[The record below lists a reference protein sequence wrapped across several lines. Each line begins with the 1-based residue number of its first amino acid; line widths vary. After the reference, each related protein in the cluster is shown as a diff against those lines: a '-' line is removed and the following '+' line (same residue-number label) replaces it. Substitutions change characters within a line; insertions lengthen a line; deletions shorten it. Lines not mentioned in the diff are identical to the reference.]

1 MADYKNEF
9 GWFAERPG
17 VEKKVYNKFPVLIG
31 LVAFVILATAPLWLN
46 AGRDVPPP
54 QPSLDTPAINQLSKE
69 NKKCVLPTEEIRAY
83 HMQLLIDWRDQV
95 VRAGEGTQVPTP
107 RVWTSPDGRKFV
119 PSLTNTCL
127 GCHSNKAEFCD
138 QCHNYVAVV
147 PNCWG
152 CHLQEPA
159 TAGQVARAEVK

>member
-9 GWFAERPG
+9 GWFAERPQ
-17 VEKKVYNKFPVLIG
+17 VEKKVYNKFSVLIG
-31 LVAFVILATAPLWLN
+31 LVAFVILATSPLWLN

-54 QPSLDTPAINQLSKE
+54 KPSLETPAIQQLAGKD
-69 NKKCVLPTEEIRAY
+69 KQCVLPTEEMRAY

-95 VRAGEGTQVPTP
+95 VRTGD
-107 RVWTSPDGRKFV
+107 RVYTSPGGKKYYI
-119 PSLTNTCL
+119 SLSNTCL

-152 CHLQEPA
+152 CHLDKPA
-159 TAGQVARAEVK
+159 TAGKMAQAEVK

>member
-9 GWFAERPG
+9 GWFAERPQ

-54 QPSLDTPAINQLSKE
+54 KPSLDTPVIQKLAKE
-69 NKKCVLPTEEIRAY
+69 EKQCVLPTEEMRAY
-83 HMQLLIDWRDQV
+83 HMQLLIDWRFQV
-95 VRAGEGTQVPTP
+95 VRTGD
-107 RVWTSPDGRKFV
+107 RVWTSPSGKKYYI
-119 PSLTNTCL
+119 SLSNTCL
-127 GCHSNKAEFCD
+127 ECHSNKAEFCD
-138 QCHNYVAVV
+138 QCHNYMAVA

-152 CHLQEPA
+152 CHLDKPA
-159 TAGQVARAEVK
+159 TAGKKVAQAEVK

>member
-9 GWFAERPG
+9 GWFAERPQ
-17 VEKKVYNKFPVLIG
+17 VEKKVYNKFAVLIG
-31 LVAFVILATAPLWLN
+31 LVAFVILATSPLWLN

-54 QPSLDTPAINQLSKE
+54 KPNLDTPAIQKLAGKD
-69 NKKCVLPTEEIRAY
+69 KQCVLPTEEMRAY
-83 HMQLLIDWRDQV
+83 HMQLLIEWRDQV
-95 VRAGEGTQVPTP
+95 VRTGN
-107 RVWTSPDGRKFV
+107 RVWTSPSGKRYE
-119 PSLTNTCL
+119 PSLSNTCL

-138 QCHNYVAVV
+138 QCHNYMAVA

-159 TAGQVARAEVK
+159 QKEKMAQAEVK

>member
-9 GWFAERPG
+9 GWFAERPQ

-31 LVAFVILATAPLWLN
+31 LAAFVILATSPLWLN
-46 AGRDVPPP
+46 AGRIIGPPK
-54 QPSLDTPAINQLSKE
+54 PSLDTPAIQKLADKD
-69 NKKCVLPTEEIRAY
+69 KQCVLPTEEMRAY

-95 VRAGEGTQVPTP
+95 VRTGD
-107 RVWTSPDGRKFV
+107 RVWTSPSGKKYE
-119 PSLTNTCL
+119 PSLSNTCL

-138 QCHNYVAVV
+138 QCHNYVAVA

-152 CHLQEPA
+152 CHLDKPA
-159 TAGQVARAEVK
+159 TAGKMAQAEVK

>member
-9 GWFAERPG
+9 GWFAERPQ

-54 QPSLDTPAINQLSKE
+54 DPNLDTPVIQKLSE
-69 NKKCVLPTEEIRAY
+69 KKCVLPTEEMRAY

-95 VRAGEGTQVPTP
+95 VRAGEESQVPAP
-107 RVWTSPDGRKFV
+107 RVWTTPDGRKFV
-119 PSLTNTCL
+119 ISLSNTCL
-127 GCHSNKAEFCD
+127 GCHTNKAEFCD
-138 QCHNYVAVV
+138 QCHNYAAVT

-152 CHLQEPA
+152 CHLEQPA
-159 TAGQVARAEVK
+159 TAGKVAQAEVK

>member
-9 GWFAERPG
+9 GWFAERPQ
-17 VEKKVYNKFPVLIG
+17 VKKKVYSKFPVLIG
-31 LVAFVILATAPLWLN
+31 LAAFVVLATSPLWLN

-54 QPSLDTPAINQLSKE
+54 KLSLDTPAIQKLAKE
-69 NKKCVLPTEEIRAY
+69 DRQCVLPTEQMRAY
-83 HMQLLIDWRDQV
+83 HNQLLIEWREQV
-95 VRAGEGTQVPTP
+95 TRTGN
-107 RVWTSPDGRKFV
+107 RVWISPNGKKYE

-138 QCHNYVAVV
+138 QCHNYVSVA

-152 CHLQEPA
+152 CHLDEPA
-159 TAGQVARAEVK
+159 TAGKMAAEVK

>member
-9 GWFAERPG
+9 GWFAERPQ

-31 LVAFVILATAPLWLN
+31 LAAFVILATAPLWLN

-54 QPSLDTPAINQLSKE
+54 DPNLDTPVIQQLA
-69 NKKCVLPTEEIRAY
+69 KKQCVLPTEEMRAY

-95 VRAGEGTQVPTP
+95 VRTGEKALVSGP

-119 PSLTNTCL
+119 PSLSNTCL

-138 QCHNYVAVV
+138 QCHDYAAVT

-152 CHLQEPA
+152 CHLEEPA
-159 TAGQVARAEVK
+159 TKAGQVAQAEVK

>member
-9 GWFAERPG
+9 GWFAERPQ

-31 LVAFVILATAPLWLN
+31 LAVFVILATSPLWLN
-46 AGRDVPPP
+46 AGRIIGPPK
-54 QPSLDTPAINQLSKE
+54 PSLETPAIQKLAQQE
-69 NKKCVLPTEEIRAY
+69 RQCVLPTAEMRAT
-83 HMQLLIDWRDQV
+83 HMQLLITWRDQV
-95 VRAGEGTQVPTP
+95 VRTGD
-107 RVWTSPDGRKFV
+107 RVWVSPSGKKFE

-138 QCHNYVAVV
+138 QCHNYAAVV

-152 CHLQEPA
+152 CHLDKTPKTGKMAQ
-159 TAGQVARAEVK
+159 AEVK